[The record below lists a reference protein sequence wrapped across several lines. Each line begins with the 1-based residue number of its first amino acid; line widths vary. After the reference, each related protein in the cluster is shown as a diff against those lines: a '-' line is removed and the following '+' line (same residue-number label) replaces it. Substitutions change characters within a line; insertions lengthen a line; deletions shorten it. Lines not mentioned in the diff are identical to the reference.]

1 MAVTWEVFWSRF
13 CEFFRA
19 PIDQVGQWLGA
30 IGQYR
35 IPVLAATVAVIIML
49 ILVNLAWKY
58 PCVRKW
64 LVVAI
69 VMLFILCAGVI
80 YALADGN
87 AYFTACAAI
96 VVFVLLVIQYMITN
110 AWTD

>member
-19 PIDQVGQWLGA
+19 PIDQVGQWLGV
-30 IGQYR
+30 IWQHR

-58 PCVRKW
+58 PRVRKW

-69 VMLFILCAGVI
+69 VMLFILYAGVI

-87 AYFTACAAI
+87 AYFTADAAI
-96 VVFVLLVIQYMITN
+96 VLLATILIRCVVMKCP
-110 AWTD
+110 D